1 MRRVVWIVL
10 AGVMAVGLVSAL
22 AEAPGGSLAGVQPI
36 FDRECVKCHGP
47 EKQKAKLDLS
57 PGVAYKSLV
66 NTPSKEEPSF
76 MRVKP
81 GDPDQ
86 SYLML
91 KLEHKSSDGDGMPK
105 GLFGSR
111 KLSQQDLDIIKAWI
125 ASGANP

>member
-1 MRRVVWIVL
+1 MRRVAPILL
-10 AGVMAVGLVSAL
+10 AGVVAMGLVSAL
-22 AEAPGGSLAGVQPI
+22 AETPGGGFANVQPI

-66 NTPSKEEPSF
+66 NTPSKEEPTLL
-76 MRVKP
+76 RVKP

-105 GLFGSR
+105 GFFGAR
-111 KLSQQDLDIIKAWI
+111 KLPQRDLDAIRSWI